1 MTSNFDIEVDLK
13 DQGNNNNNQIF
24 LSPIENFP
32 YFKEK
37 NLFLSIE
44 YYLCTGLSVFLL
56 SYFTTSAG
64 FISYSHILKK
74 QLVSHDAYLSKYRD
88 FYDFQWRFFRKNIFI
103 FLIIAVAFV
112 IMSKFIKKYFE
123 KNIRMFNSITG
134 ILFCFYIMKFKTAYL
149 LGASCCFYFTKSL
162 IKLGEKAFIAI
173 CWIELILV
181 KYLIK
186 YFQRILDLNKF
197 LNLSRENNI
206 DNLSWEI
213 LLIYS
218 LLKMLSFNLEYK
230 KIYNNESTA
239 ESILNIN
246 QAKSHCMQCYD
257 GNFCEKCLENAF
269 ICEKEKIEESFSF
282 INLLNY
288 IFYPPLL
295 LGGPLINYNSF
306 IFQQNI
312 HKESEHNTLLKMNK
326 IFYVLKLISLFV
338 MMEVY
343 NQFLYPIYLFKN
355 KKDPIEP
362 NNNISLFY
370 YCFICLNILTFLWLK
385 YSIIWKSFRFWAW
398 CDGIF
403 VEENM
408 NRFIYNFYS
417 LEELFRGLNRSL
429 NRWMVRYIYI
439 PLGGKNMKYINIWVV
454 FGFWYLIYDFKNIDY
469 GVFALCC
476 CILMDLEMFVKSTF
490 INNFGEDFN
499 EKIYLRYGKYIV
511 CSFYVFIM
519 FFIGLFGF
527 NLSLNNMKVIF
538 DIVVEKGGL
547 FYFLNLVL
555 VILPNVVM
563 MFFIRYM
570 ELENCVILH
579 KKPLNY

>member
-1 MTSNFDIEVDLK
+1 
-13 DQGNNNNNQIF
+13 
-24 LSPIENFP
+24 
-32 YFKEK
+32 
-37 NLFLSIE
+37 
-44 YYLCTGLSVFLL
+44 
-56 SYFTTSAG
+56 
-64 FISYSHILKK
+64 
-74 QLVSHDAYLSKYRD
+74 
-88 FYDFQWRFFRKNIFI
+88 
-103 FLIIAVAFV
+103 
-112 IMSKFIKKYFE
+112 
-123 KNIRMFNSITG
+123 
-134 ILFCFYIMKFKTAYL
+134 
-149 LGASCCFYFTKSL
+149 
-162 IKLGEKAFIAI
+162 
-173 CWIELILV
+173 
-181 KYLIK
+181 
-186 YFQRILDLNKF
+186 
-197 LNLSRENNI
+197 
-206 DNLSWEI
+206 
-213 LLIYS
+213 
-218 LLKMLSFNLEYK
+218 
-230 KIYNNESTA
+230 
-239 ESILNIN
+239 
-246 QAKSHCMQCYD
+246 
-257 GNFCEKCLENAF
+257 
-269 ICEKEKIEESFSF
+269 
-282 INLLNY
+282 
-288 IFYPPLL
+288 
-295 LGGPLINYNSF
+295 
-306 IFQQNI
+306 
-312 HKESEHNTLLKMNK
+312 MNK

-338 MMEVY
+338 MMEIY

-570 ELENCVILH
+570 ELENCVLLH

>member
-1 MTSNFDIEVDLK
+1 MTSSLDIEVDLK

-64 FISYSHILKK
+64 FISYNHVLKK
-74 QLVSHDAYLSKYRD
+74 KLVSRFAYLSKYRD
-88 FYDFQWRFFRKNIFI
+88 YYDFQWKFFRQNFFI
-103 FLIIAVAFV
+103 FLLIAVGFV
-112 IMSKFIKKYFE
+112 LMSKFVKKYFE
-123 KNIRMFNSITG
+123 KNIRMFNSIAG
-134 ILFCFYIMKFKTAYL
+134 ILYCFFLVKFKTIYL
-149 LGASCCFYFTKSL
+149 LCATCCFYFTKSL
-162 IKLGEKAFIAI
+162 IKLGEKSFIAI
-173 CWIELILV
+173 CWIELFLL

-186 YFQRILDLNKF
+186 YSQKLFDLNQF
-197 LNLSRENNI
+197 LKLSADNNI

-218 LLKMLSFNLEYK
+218 LLKMLSFNLEFK

-239 ESILNIN
+239 ESIFNIN

-257 GNFCEKCLENAF
+257 GNFCEKCLENTF

-295 LGGPLINYNSF
+295 LGGPLVNYNSF
-306 IFQQNI
+306 IFQQDM
-312 HKESEHNTLLKMNK
+312 HKESEHNTLFKMNK
-326 IFYVLKLISLFV
+326 IFYALKIISLFV
-338 MMEVY
+338 IMEVY

-362 NNNISLFY
+362 NNNTPLFY

-385 YSIIWKSFRFWAW
+385 YAIMWQSFRFWAW

-417 LEELFRGLNRSL
+417 LEEL
-429 NRWMVRYIYI
+429 
-439 PLGGKNMKYINIWVV
+439 KNTKYINIWVV
-454 FGFWYLIYDFKNIDY
+454 FGFWYLIYDFKNIGY

-476 CILMDLEMFVKSTF
+476 CILMDLEMFVKNTF
-490 INNFGEDFN
+490 INKFGEDFN

-511 CSFYVFIM
+511 CSFYVFVM

-527 NLSLNNMKVIF
+527 NLSLSNMKVIF
-538 DIVVEKGGL
+538 DNVVEKGGI

-563 MFFIRYM
+563 MFFIRHM
-570 ELENCVILH
+570 ELENCVLLH